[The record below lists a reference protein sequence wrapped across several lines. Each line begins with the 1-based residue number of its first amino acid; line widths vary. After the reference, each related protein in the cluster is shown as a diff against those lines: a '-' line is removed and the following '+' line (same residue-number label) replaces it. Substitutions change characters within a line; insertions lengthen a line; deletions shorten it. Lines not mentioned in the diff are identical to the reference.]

1 MNAVVALVGRPN
13 VGKSTLFNRLVGHR
27 EAITLK
33 TPGITRDRLYGTV
46 HWLSKSFTLIDTGGF
61 IPEPEQPL
69 EVQMRRQVQ
78 LAIKDAELVL
88 LAVDGKEGLH
98 PSDEAL
104 AQTLRKQAKPYIV
117 VVNKSDV
124 KTAEWEHHSFHVLG
138 GAELFLVSAEHGV
151 GFGDLLEEICAR
163 LTFGEEGEP
172 RPEVKLLIAGRPN
185 CGKSTLLNAIVG
197 EERAVVDE
205 VPGTT
210 RDPVDTYLEVSGR
223 IWRLVDTA
231 GLRRRTRIKENVEYY
246 ASTRLRRALAR
257 AQIILLLIDL
267 TEGVTR
273 QDKRLAAEVI
283 GRRKGLIFVLN
294 KIDLFDSQALRNR
307 IEGLSYQLRGMES
320 FFRVLVSG
328 KKKKGLDELIG
339 TVTALVEKRSQRIPK
354 ELLGEFVQKVTRERP
369 PGRRTKIY
377 RLIQKEGAPPLFLVE
392 TNKPDELEENYLR
405 FLTNRLRDTFDFTG
419 TNLKLQPTQ
428 RPRRR

>member
-61 IPEPEQPL
+61 IPQPEQPL

-98 PSDEAL
+98 PSDKAL
-104 AQTLRKQAKPYIV
+104 AETLRKEEKPYIV

-124 KTAEWEHHSFHVLG
+124 RTAEWEHHSFHVLG

-246 ASTRLRRALAR
+246 ASTRLRKALTK

-273 QDKRLAAEVI
+273 QDKRLAAEII

-354 ELLGEFVQKVTRERP
+354 ELLGEFVQKITSERP
-369 PGRRTKIY
+369 PGWKIKIY
-377 RLIQKEGAPPLFLVE
+377 RLIQKEGAPPLFLAE
-392 TNKPDELEENYLR
+392 TNKPDELEETYLR
-405 FLTNRLRDTFDFTG
+405 FLTNRLRDAFDFTG